1 MLRVLRVLRVQT
13 VLKVLVPR
21 VLMVLLFAAPL
32 AAAERYALIVS
43 GANGEASYS
52 GQYGQWRQST
62 VTALLE
68 KLAFDDAK
76 ILTLFDGGD
85 ANHAA
90 TAAGVRRSIDAIR
103 ATMRPDDLLF
113 VLLIGHGSFDGT
125 EAKFNLVGPDLSA
138 AEWAAILKP
147 LPGQVVVVD
156 TTAASFPFLE
166 HLAGPRRVV
175 ITATDSV
182 AQRFD
187 TVFPEFFV
195 RALTDSNA
203 DLDKNGRV
211 SVWEAFAA
219 ASMGVRRYYT
229 QRGQLAT
236 ERALIDDNGD
246 GVGRETGGEG
256 TDGSVSSRLYLDPD
270 LPGAAPTDEALLVL
284 LQKRAALQ
292 IDADELKQRRQ
303 LMTPD
308 EYQKEFERLMIAIA
322 SVSRDIRKRQKT

>member
-1 MLRVLRVLRVQT
+1 
-13 VLKVLVPR
+13 
-21 VLMVLLFAAPL
+21 MVLLIAAPVT
-32 AAAERYALIVS
+32 ASERYALIVS
-43 GANGEASYS
+43 GAHGEASYAD
-52 GQYGQWRQST
+52 QYAQWRQST

-68 KLAFDDAK
+68 KLAFDDTK
-76 ILTLFDGGD
+76 IVTLFDGGD
-85 ANHAA
+85 ASHAA
-90 TAAGVRRSIDAIR
+90 TAVGVRRSIEAFR
-103 ATMRPDDLLF
+103 AKMRSGDLLF

-125 EAKFNLVGPDLSA
+125 EAKFNLVGPDLSS
-138 AEWAAILKP
+138 AEWGALLRP
-147 LPGQVVVVD
+147 VRGQIVVVD

-187 TVFPEFFV
+187 TVFPEYFV
-195 RALTDSNA
+195 RSLTDSNA

-211 SVWEAFAA
+211 SIWEAFVAG
-219 ASMGVRRYYT
+219 SMGVRRHYT

-246 GVGRETGGEG
+246 GVGREMGGEG

-270 LPGAAPTDEALLVL
+270 IPGAAPTDEELLGL

-303 LMTPD
+303 LMTAD
-308 EYQKEFERLMIAIA
+308 EYEKEFERIMLALA
-322 SVSRDIRKRQKT
+322 TVSRDIRRKQKT

>member
-1 MLRVLRVLRVQT
+1 MVLTVPKVLRVLVLRVLGVIT
-13 VLKVLVPR
+13 VL
-21 VLMVLLFAAPL
+21 LLAAPA

-43 GANGEASYS
+43 GAHGEPIYADQYS
-52 GQYGQWRQST
+52 EWRQAT

-68 KLAFDDAK
+68 KLNFDDTK
-76 ILTLFDGGD
+76 VLTLFEGGD

-90 TAAGVRRSIDAIR
+90 TGAGVRRSIEAIR
-103 ATMRPDDLLF
+103 AKMQRDDLLF
-113 VLLIGHGSFDGT
+113 ILLIGHGSFDGT
-125 EAKFNLVGPDLSA
+125 EAKFNLVGPDLSST
-138 AEWAAILKP
+138 EWAALLKP
-147 LPGQVVVVD
+147 LPGQLVIVN

-182 AQRFD
+182 AQKFD
-187 TVFPEFFV
+187 TVFPEYFV
-195 RALTDSNA
+195 RALTDANA

-211 SVWEAFAA
+211 SIWEAFAG
-219 ASMGVRRYYT
+219 ASMGVRRHFT

-256 TDGSVSSRLYLDPD
+256 TDGSASSRLYLDPD
-270 LPGAAPTDEALLVL
+270 VPGAAPTDEELLLL

-308 EYQKEFERLMIAIA
+308 EYEKEFERIMLALA
-322 SVSRDIRKRQKT
+322 TVSRDIRRKQKT